1 MGAAFLDR
9 RAWLGG
15 LLLGLLLSGCG
26 SVRTYQA
33 PVEDRLGGVAKATAV
48 GSDPAAMAPKPAPG
62 AENAGKS
69 GYYTVKPGDTLIR
82 IGLDSGQSFRD
93 IARWN
98 NIENPNRLEVGQ
110 VVRVVPPPAAGLAA
124 KPLAPP
130 VSSSPSPSAPAA
142 PAAPIAAA
150 ASDKPAAPLAPP
162 GAQQPVG
169 QPAAA
174 LPASTIASGSA
185 SGPASGPASSPAS
198 SPGTAKAPQ
207 ATPGDDEI
215 NWLWPANGPLVGGFD
230 EIKNKGVDIGGSA
243 GDPVLAAADG
253 RVVYVGAGLRG
264 YGNLIILK
272 HNNTYLTAYAHNQAL
287 LIKEDQSVRRGQKIA
302 EMGNSDADRVKL
314 HFEVRRQGKPVDPIK
329 FLPPR

>member
-1 MGAAFLDR
+1 MSAAFLDR
-9 RAWLGG
+9 RAWLGV

-26 SVRTYQA
+26 SVQTYQA
-33 PVEDRLGGVAKATAV
+33 PVEDRIGGVAKAA
-48 GSDPAAMAPKPAPG
+48 KPAPG

-98 NIENPNRLEVGQ
+98 NMENPNRLEVGQ
-110 VVRVVPPPAAGLAA
+110 VVRVVPPPAAALAA
-124 KPLAPP
+124 KPLSPA
-130 VSSSPSPSAPAA
+130 SPSPSAPAA
-142 PAAPIAAA
+142 PAAPTAAA
-150 ASDKPAAPLAPP
+150 APDKPAAPLAPP
-162 GAQQPVG
+162 VAQQPGG
-169 QPAAA
+169 QPSVA
-174 LPASTIASGSA
+174 LPASTVA
-185 SGPASGPASSPAS
+185 SGPASGPASSPGA
-198 SPGTAKAPQ
+198 AKAPQ

>member
-1 MGAAFLDR
+1 MKGCHMGAAFLDR
-9 RAWLGG
+9 RAWLGV

-26 SVRTYQA
+26 SVQTYQA
-33 PVEDRLGGVAKATAV
+33 PVEDRLGGVAKPAAV
-48 GSDPAAMAPKPAPG
+48 GSDPAAMAAKPAPG

-98 NIENPNRLEVGQ
+98 NMENPNRLEVGQ
-110 VVRVVPPPAAGLAA
+110 VVRVVPPPAAALAA
-124 KPLAPP
+124 KPLAPASP
-130 VSSSPSPSAPAA
+130 SPSPSAPAA
-142 PAAPIAAA
+142 PAAPTAAA
-150 ASDKPAAPLAPP
+150 APDKPAPPLALPV
-162 GAQQPVG
+162 AQQPVV
-169 QPAAA
+169 QPAVA
-174 LPASTIASGSA
+174 LPASTVA
-185 SGPASGPASSPAS
+185 SGPASGPASSPGA
-198 SPGTAKAPQ
+198 AKAPQ

>member
-33 PVEDRLGGVAKATAV
+33 PVEDRIGGVAKAAAV
-48 GSDPAAMAPKPAPG
+48 GSDPAAMAAKPPPG

-98 NIENPNRLEVGQ
+98 NMENPNRLEVGQ

-124 KPLAPP
+124 KPLAAA
-130 VSSSPSPSAPAA
+130 SPSPSAPAA
-142 PAAPIAAA
+142 PAAPTAAA
-150 ASDKPAAPLAPP
+150 APDKPAAPLAPP
-162 GAQQPVG
+162 GVQQPAG
-169 QPAAA
+169 QPSVA
-174 LPASTIASGSA
+174 LPANTA
-185 SGPASGPASSPAS
+185 ASGPASSPPA
-198 SPGTAKAPQ
+198 AKAPQ

>member
-9 RAWLGG
+9 RAWLGV

-26 SVRTYQA
+26 SVQTYQA
-33 PVEDRLGGVAKATAV
+33 PVEDRLGGVAKPAAV
-48 GSDPAAMAPKPAPG
+48 GSDPAAMAAKPAPG

-98 NIENPNRLEVGQ
+98 NMENPNRLEVGQ
-110 VVRVVPPPAAGLAA
+110 VVRVVPPPAAALAA
-124 KPLAPP
+124 KPLAPASP
-130 VSSSPSPSAPAA
+130 SPSPSPSPSAPAA
-142 PAAPIAAA
+142 PAAPTAAA
-150 ASDKPAAPLAPP
+150 APDKPAPPLALPV
-162 GAQQPVG
+162 AQQPVV
-169 QPAAA
+169 QPAVA
-174 LPASTIASGSA
+174 LPASTVA
-185 SGPASGPASSPAS
+185 SGPASGPASSPGA
-198 SPGTAKAPQ
+198 AKAPQ

>member
-9 RAWLGG
+9 RAWLGV

-26 SVRTYQA
+26 SVQTYQA
-33 PVEDRLGGVAKATAV
+33 PVEDRLGGVAKPAAV
-48 GSDPAAMAPKPAPG
+48 GSDPAAMAAKPAPG

-98 NIENPNRLEVGQ
+98 NMENPNRLEVGQ

-124 KPLAPP
+124 KPLAPASP
-130 VSSSPSPSAPAA
+130 SPSPSAPAA
-142 PAAPIAAA
+142 PAAPTAAA
-150 ASDKPAAPLAPP
+150 APDKPAPPLALPV
-162 GAQQPVG
+162 AQQPVV
-169 QPAAA
+169 QPAVA
-174 LPASTIASGSA
+174 LPASTVA
-185 SGPASGPASSPAS
+185 SGPASGPASSPGA
-198 SPGTAKAPQ
+198 AKAPQ

>member
-1 MGAAFLDR
+1 MKGCHMGAAFLDR
-9 RAWLGG
+9 RTWLGG

-33 PVEDRLGGVAKATAV
+33 PVEDRLGGVAKAAAV
-48 GSDPAAMAPKPAPG
+48 VSDTAAMAAKPAPG

-124 KPLAPP
+124 KPLVPP

-142 PAAPIAAA
+142 PIAPIAPTAPTAAA
-150 ASDKPAAPLAPP
+150 ASDRPAAPLAPP
-162 GAQQPVG
+162 GAQQPAG
-169 QPAAA
+169 QPAVA
-174 LPASTIASGSA
+174 LPASTVS
-185 SGPASGPASSPAS
+185 SGPASSPGA
-198 SPGTAKAPQ
+198 AKVPQ

>member
-9 RAWLGG
+9 RAWLGV

-26 SVRTYQA
+26 SVQTYQA
-33 PVEDRLGGVAKATAV
+33 PVEDRLGGVAKPAAV
-48 GSDPAAMAPKPAPG
+48 GSDPAAMAAKPAPG

-98 NIENPNRLEVGQ
+98 NMENPNRLEVGQ
-110 VVRVVPPPAAGLAA
+110 VVRVVPPPAAALAA
-124 KPLAPP
+124 KPLAPASP
-130 VSSSPSPSAPAA
+130 SPSPSAPAA
-142 PAAPIAAA
+142 PAAPTAAA
-150 ASDKPAAPLAPP
+150 APDKPAPPLALPV
-162 GAQQPVG
+162 AQQPVV
-169 QPAAA
+169 QPAVA
-174 LPASTIASGSA
+174 LPASTVA
-185 SGPASGPASSPAS
+185 SGPASGPASSPGA
-198 SPGTAKAPQ
+198 AKAPQ